1 MMPKGVLLSWR
12 DLNVSF
18 SFASCH
24 SVCRFKSLL
33 AHRWIWKQFHSWS
46 KCSHS
51 CGKESKFN
59 VHKWTEKSCQQIIS
73 SICPKCH
80 SALSTLVQ
88 LWQIFPAHK
97 IHTPPTAIL
106 HLCQRVWNLAKSAE
120 RLPLLPPLLTEAMRG
135 LVRKDLEVGGGV
147 EVMEVVDCRRL
158 YRSLREPSVI
168 TDFRQIPQIPWY
180 PDNAAALSDR
190 L

>member
-1 MMPKGVLLSWR
+1 MLPVLL
-12 DLNVSF
+12 
-18 SFASCH
+18 FADSNHCWPIDW
-24 SVCRFKSLL
+24 FENNITL
-33 AHRWIWKQFHSWS
+33 S

-51 CGKESKFN
+51 CHKENKFDE
-59 VHKWTEKSCQQIIS
+59 HKWTEKSCQQIRS

-88 LWQIFPAHK
+88 LWQIFPVSK
-97 IHTPPTAIL
+97 IHTPPTAS
-106 HLCQRVWNLAKSAE
+106 CTSAKESGT
-120 RLPLLPPLLTEAMRG
+120 LPKVLRGCLSCPPLLTEAMRG
-135 LVRKDLEVGGGV
+135 LVRENLEVGV

-168 TDFRQIPQIPWY
+168 TDFRQIPEIPWY